1 MEAYFSANRP
11 FRELLSAGNSIVLFP
26 AFFSWW
32 KLLLILG
39 PSQFLKTTH
48 IHASG
53 HHVFRFFQRFFE
65 VEAAFPN
72 SGNVLFNILYPA
84 SANGFS
90 VYCNQNFLVRAILLL
105 VETIIGIR
113 RKQFSNKEL
122 ISASE
127 QLIFRL
133 VETIFFNEIVHF
145 G

>member
-1 MEAYFSANRP
+1 M
-11 FRELLSAGNSIVLFP
+11 LVDTM
-26 AFFSWW
+26 FFD
-32 KLLLILG
+32 
-39 PSQFLKTTH
+39 
-48 IHASG
+48 
-53 HHVFRFFQRFFE
+53 FFQTFFE
-65 VEAAFPN
+65 VEAGFPN
-72 SGNVLFNILYPA
+72 SGNVLFNILHLA

-90 VYCNQNFLVRAILLL
+90 VYCNQNFLVTAILLL

-122 ISASE
+122 IPASE